1 MYGSGGELRK
11 AKLGQDVTEIF
22 GNFSSGDSHDKFCFC
37 QTGSCDGL
45 SLGAVSNW
53 TARGHKKVA
62 GGGATMMKIVAVC
75 SINKTNKLMMVF
87 GNGKV
92 GQGSIVGQDAQGCV
106 RQSII
111 QSGCQ

>member
-1 MYGSGGELRK
+1 
-11 AKLGQDVTEIF
+11 
-22 GNFSSGDSHDKFCFC
+22 
-37 QTGSCDGL
+37 
-45 SLGAVSNW
+45 
-53 TARGHKKVA
+53 
-62 GGGATMMKIVAVC
+62 VC